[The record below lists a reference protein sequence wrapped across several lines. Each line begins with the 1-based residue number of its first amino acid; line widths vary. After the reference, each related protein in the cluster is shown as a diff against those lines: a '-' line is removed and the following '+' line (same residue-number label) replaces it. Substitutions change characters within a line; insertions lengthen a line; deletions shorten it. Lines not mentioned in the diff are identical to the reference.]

1 MKYLFSTLLLLCSY
15 LVGLAENVVVGDY
28 YIDINTNGT
37 AKILKYLGN
46 DESVTIPSTIT
57 YNGKEYNINNIGS
70 LVADR
75 TNLPVKEIYFPK
87 SASTISSETAL
98 FSFPNNSGL
107 RTVTFESETFT
118 IGGHIPFDF
127 LEGYSNCP
135 FIDNIIVLGPYTP
148 DGKNLIHPNLK
159 NSLWVKTGRIKL
171 WYNGNTNN
179 EDKVQMFLFRPSDTK
194 RWTFNQARLDDLL
207 SALRKAGK
215 LKKSATISLS
225 GLSTNNNTIEL
236 DNVPQSFV
244 YISDDCDYVDKL
256 NSTLS
261 SIRYYRTNTHDWNSV
276 CLPFDIKE
284 SDFPENTKIYQMKG
298 GTDSKILLTRIAE
311 GGTIVAGTPCFIHSE
326 VDEWDLSLK
335 GSLSGEAKS
344 VTQEANAWELCGSF
358 TTQTLGTGKYKL
370 NGDGTEFVQTT
381 ESSHVYPF
389 RCYLAPKDN
398 GSGAPARLS
407 VDVDEEASITLVPND
422 AEPATVRLIDL
433 MGRPRQGNAPGLYI
447 RAKH

>member
-1 MKYLFSTLLLLCSY
+1 MKYLFSTLLLLCSC
-15 LVGLAENVVVGDY
+15 LVGLAETVIINGLTISTRGDK
-28 YIDINTNGT
+28 T
-37 AKILKYLGN
+37 AKISKYSGN
-46 DESVTIPSTIT
+46 EESLTIPSTIT
-57 YNGKEYNINNIGS
+57 VNGEEYTITEVESFLANQEHINTKE
-70 LVADR
+70 VF
-75 TNLPVKEIYFPK
+75 FPK
-87 SASTISSETAL
+87 SIKKIATSNTL
-98 FSFPNNSGL
+98 FKFPRNSGI
-107 RTVTFESETFT
+107 RTVVFESGTFEINSA
-118 IGGHIPFDF
+118 HKPFDF
-127 LEGYSNCP
+127 LDGYRSFE
-135 FIDNIIVLGPYTP
+135 FIDNIIFLSSCNFTINNLTSTNFNSILGLKAGEIYVSYNDETP
-148 DGKNLIHPNLK
+148 
-159 NSLWVKTGRIKL
+159 KL
-171 WYNGNTNN
+171 N
-179 EDKVQMFLFRPSDTK
+179 VQMYLFRPSDSNP
-194 RWTFNQARLDDLL
+194 WAFNQARLDDLL

-215 LKKSATISLS
+215 LGENAEIDLS
-225 GLSTNNNTIEL
+225 GLSTSANEIEL

-244 YISDDCDYVDKL
+244 YISDDCDYVNKL
-256 NSTLS
+256 NSSFS

-284 SDFPENTKIYQMKG
+284 SDFPENTKIYQMTG

-370 NGDGTEFVQTT
+370 NGDGTAFVQTT